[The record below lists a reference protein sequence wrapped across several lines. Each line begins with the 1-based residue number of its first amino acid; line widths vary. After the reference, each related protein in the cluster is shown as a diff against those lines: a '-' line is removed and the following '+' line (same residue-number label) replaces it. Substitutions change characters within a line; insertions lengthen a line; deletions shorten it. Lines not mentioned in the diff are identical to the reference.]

1 MGNHH
6 ILDVGAYANNTHSA
20 MFVEVKVDEQ
30 LRVTGAVSAVAGGR
44 ILNTKTASSQIMGG
58 GVWGIGMALH

>member
-1 MGNHH
+1 MGNNH

-20 MFVEVKVDEQ
+20 MFVEV
-30 LRVTGAVSAVAGGR
+30 RWTSSSASPRRQRGAGGR

-58 GVWGIGMALH
+58 VGGMACTRKR